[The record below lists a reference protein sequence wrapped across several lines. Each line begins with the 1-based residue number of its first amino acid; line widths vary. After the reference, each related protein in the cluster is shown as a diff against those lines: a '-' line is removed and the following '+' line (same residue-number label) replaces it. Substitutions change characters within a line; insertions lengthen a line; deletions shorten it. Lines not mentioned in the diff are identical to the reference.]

1 MADIHPSSEPPQL
14 VLLVDDYAPLLRNMA
29 FLLELAG
36 FEVTTARDGQE
47 ALDGLRQRT
56 PDLIISDIDMPRLNG
71 YDLLRQVRAQPEWMG
86 VPFIFIS
93 ARYTWEDLMLGLE
106 LGADDYVPK
115 PFDIYDLLD
124 AIGRTLARP
133 TPHAYERKAG

>member
-1 MADIHPSSEPPQL
+1 MSDINTSTGQQCI
-14 VLLVDDYAPLLRNMA
+14 LLVDDYAPLARNSA
-29 FLLELAG
+29 FLLNLAG
-36 FEVTTARDGQE
+36 FEVVTASDGLE
-47 ALDGLRQRT
+47 ALDCLRQRT
-56 PDLIISDIDMPRLNG
+56 PDLIISDIDMPRLDG
-71 YDLLRQVRAQPEWMG
+71 YDLLRQVRAQPEWVG

-93 ARYTWEDLMLGLE
+93 GRYTWEDLMLGLE

-133 TPHAYERKAG
+133 TPGVYQRKAG